1 MADRSGSGFLCHRRE
16 AHRVVNT
23 AEACQRVCFFH
34 RFRPV
39 SVPPAHA
46 VPAAAPGSAESLNAR
61 RIAAPYGRG
70 AGVGRGRGVGLVLQ
84 LGVAVGVAVGVGLG
98 GTVAVGV
105 AVAVAVGVAVGVGVG
120 LAAALQKI
128 SIELSGVMPSLA

>member
-1 MADRSGSGFLCHRRE
+1 MSTSLFLSSLSS
-16 AHRVVNT
+16 
-23 AEACQRVCFFH
+23 
-34 RFRPV
+34 RFRTTC
-39 SVPPAHA
+39 SCG
-46 VPAAAPGSAESLNAR
+46 PGGRTRPSYCEVAGPDCEPLRESANRFR
-61 RIAAPYGRG
+61 RFSTGSINFTIAPYGRG
-70 AGVGRGRGVGLVLQ
+70 AGVGRGRGVGLVLP